1 MRNRP
6 RRHVLA
12 LTVAVA
18 AELCALGLLA
28 VSGWY
33 LAACA
38 LAGLGLLA
46 TFSYPTP
53 SGIVRLLALG
63 RIGAGYGQNVL
74 LHRAALADTT
84 RDRLRVFDDLTA
96 AGARPVD
103 DRTVDRLLTEAQDE
117 GERVLRVT
125 APLVVT
131 VSAILTA
138 VVVILLTAPPA
149 VIPLVIGAVTL
160 LALAILP
167 AESDPGRGRLRAEVL
182 ASMDAAPELE
192 SLGAAPLLRA
202 RILEHLH
209 DLTAA
214 EQRRDSRQLRRQVV
228 TALAGGLAFG
238 AVIVV
243 SAASLGV
250 GDLAV
255 VPLFVMIVCLAFGV
269 LERTVAISAIVPHLE
284 RLRGHRARRISDPSR
299 VPVPPRPVGVAA
311 DGTITL
317 GAGTGSGT
325 LLAIPPGG
333 SAAIIG
339 PSGAGKSTLLTSIA
353 EAVRG
358 AGTATAAE
366 RTAAVPSVAHV
377 ADDEFLFTGTIAAN
391 LRLGAPTEL
400 TPADLAGV
408 LTALGRDDDIT
419 PDTRTGIGG
428 RALSRGETRRLVI
441 ARAVV
446 TAPDVLLVDE
456 PDLGLD
462 TGSFVRMLEFI
473 RTRLPAATIIVAA
486 HRSPPGVEFVLDLS
500 RSEAAGTRVPA
511 DADVPTGTD
520 GPTDAGSPR

>member
-6 RRHVLA
+6 RRHVFA

-18 AELCALGLLA
+18 AELCSLGLLA

-74 LHRAALADTT
+74 LHRDALADTT
-84 RDRLRVFDDLTA
+84 RDRLRVFDDLAA

-103 DRTVDRLLTEAQDE
+103 DRTIDRLLTEAQDA

-138 VVVILLTAPPA
+138 VVVILLTAPLA
-149 VIPLVIGAVTL
+149 VIPLVIGAGVL
-160 LALAILP
+160 LALALLP
-167 AESDPGRGRLRAEVL
+167 TETDPGHGRLRAEVL

-202 RILEHLH
+202 RILDQLA

-214 EQRRDSRQLRRQVV
+214 ERRRDSRQLRRQVAA
-228 TALAGGLAFG
+228 ALAGGLAFG
-238 AVIVV
+238 AVIIV
-243 SAASLGV
+243 SATSLGV
-250 GDLAV
+250 GDLDV

-269 LERTVAISAIVPHLE
+269 LERTVAIGGIVPHLE
-284 RLRGHRARRISDPSR
+284 RLRGHRVRRGGNPAR
-299 VPVPPRPVGVAA
+299 VPMPTAPVEVAA
-311 DGTITL
+311 DGTITVGT
-317 GAGTGSGT
+317 GAGSGT
-325 LLAIPPGG
+325 LLTIPPGE
-333 SAAIIG
+333 SAAIVG

-358 AGTATAAE
+358 AGTTTDADL
-366 RTAAVPSVAHV
+366 SVAHV

-391 LRLGAPTEL
+391 LRLGAPTDL
-400 TPADLAGV
+400 TPADIAEALA
-408 LTALGRDDDIT
+408 ALGLDDDIT

-441 ARAVV
+441 ARAVLS
-446 TAPDVLLVDE
+446 APDVLLVDE

-462 TGSFVRMLEFI
+462 PDSFVRMLGFL

-486 HRSPPGVEFVLDLS
+486 HRTPPGAAFVLDLS
-500 RSEAAGTRVPA
+500 RSEAAGTRVRS

-520 GPTDAGSPR
+520 VPTEAGSPR

>member
-38 LAGLGLLA
+38 LAGLGLFA

-84 RDRLRVFDDLTA
+84 RDRLRVFDDLAA
-96 AGARPVD
+96 AGALPID

-138 VVVILLTAPPA
+138 VVVILLTAPLA

-160 LALAILP
+160 LALALLP

-202 RILEHLH
+202 RILDYLD

-228 TALAGGLAFG
+228 AALAGGLAFG

-250 GDLAV
+250 GDLDV

-269 LERTVAISAIVPHLE
+269 LERTVAISGIVPHLE

-299 VPVPPRPVGVAA
+299 VPVPPRPVDVAA

-325 LLAIPPGG
+325 LLTIPPGG

-408 LTALGRDDDIT
+408 LTALGLDDDIT

>member
-38 LAGLGLLA
+38 LAGLGLFA

-84 RDRLRVFDDLTA
+84 RDRLRVFDDLAA
-96 AGARPVD
+96 AGARPID

-138 VVVILLTAPPA
+138 VVVILLTAPLA

-160 LALAILP
+160 LALLP

-182 ASMDAAPELE
+182 ASMDAAPELD

-202 RILEHLH
+202 RILDQLA

-228 TALAGGLAFG
+228 AALAGGLAFG
-238 AVIVV
+238 AVIVA

-269 LERTVAISAIVPHLE
+269 LERTVAISGIVPHLE
-284 RLRGHRARRISDPSR
+284 RLRGHRARRSSDPSR
-299 VPVPPRPVGVAA
+299 VPMPTAPVEVAA
-311 DGTITL
+311 DGTITVGT
-317 GAGTGSGT
+317 GAGSGT
-325 LLAIPPGG
+325 LLTIPPGE
-333 SAAIIG
+333 SAAIVG

-358 AGTATAAE
+358 AGTTTDADL
-366 RTAAVPSVAHV
+366 SVAHV

-408 LTALGRDDDIT
+408 LTALGLDDDIT

-441 ARAVV
+441 ARAVL

-462 TGSFVRMLEFI
+462 TDSFVRMLEFI
-473 RTRLPAATIIVAA
+473 RSRLPAATIIVAA

-500 RSEAAGTRVPA
+500 RSEAAGTGVPA